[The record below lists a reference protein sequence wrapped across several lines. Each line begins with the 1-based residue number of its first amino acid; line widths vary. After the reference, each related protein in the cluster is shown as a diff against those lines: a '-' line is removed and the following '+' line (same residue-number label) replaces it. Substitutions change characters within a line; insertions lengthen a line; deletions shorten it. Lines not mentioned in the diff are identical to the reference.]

1 MFVIDGIALFLMKLS
16 INRQQEN
23 KKSLK
28 KWIKLCFIIEK
39 LIGLILLFILTLVII
54 DIVVYNPFVL
64 IGLIIVIGGFEIY
77 NYYINKKAYHEINST
92 LRRGKTAV
100 ANIDFDINIKTI
112 QPLQKGINVES
123 TSTRSILVSNY
134 VNTSYEGEQLIF
146 LESKYECLN
155 NYIANKVFE
164 EIVCGVERDSRIPD
178 EIEIDAIVETTG
190 EWSTNDVKY
199 LNYLQAIK
207 KFKYIQTEYA
217 DKCYYFD
224 NTFVAI
230 KNKQILLIVKKED
243 TKIDEILKY
252 YLS

>member
-1 MFVIDGIALFLMKLS
+1 MKL
-16 INRQQEN
+16 
-23 KKSLK
+23 
-28 KWIKLCFIIEK
+28 
-39 LIGLILLFILTLVII
+39 
-54 DIVVYNPFVL
+54 IV
-64 IGLIIVIGGFEIY
+64 
-77 NYYINKKAYHEINST
+77 
-92 LRRGKTAV
+92 RRGKTAV
-100 ANIDFDINIKTI
+100 AMVLVVVFVIAMQNIDFDINIKTI

-178 EIEIDAIVETTG
+178 ETEIDAIVETTG